1 MAKVK
6 RFDIGGD
13 IADLGKGVVRSVTAI
28 PQAALRML
36 GIKSGLE
43 GGEGS
48 ALLEKA
54 MKDKDAER
62 RIAMQS
68 MAPAGVIKAAG
79 TAMKKGGMT
88 ASRRADGI
96 ASRGKT
102 KGRFV

>member
-1 MAKVK
+1 MAKAK

-13 IADLGKGVVRSVTAI
+13 IADAGKAVVGSVTAI
-28 PQAALRML
+28 PQAVLRALGM
-36 GIKSGLE
+36 KSGLE

-62 RIAMQS
+62 RIAMQDVE
-68 MAPAGVIKAAG
+68 PAGVIRAAG

-88 ASRRADGI
+88 VSKRADGI
-96 ASRGKT
+96 AQRGKT
-102 KGRFV
+102 RGKMY